1 MSCINIVFD
10 LSILGHIALQ
20 DIRVKVGLKTKE
32 SSLMHPIKIMN
43 DNKRDI
49 EISQSETVE
58 TRVEEIGDSA
68 NHI

>member
-1 MSCINIVFD
+1 
-10 LSILGHIALQ
+10 
-20 DIRVKVGLKTKE
+20 
-32 SSLMHPIKIMN
+32 MHPIKIMN

-58 TRVEEIGDSA
+58 TRVEEIGDSV